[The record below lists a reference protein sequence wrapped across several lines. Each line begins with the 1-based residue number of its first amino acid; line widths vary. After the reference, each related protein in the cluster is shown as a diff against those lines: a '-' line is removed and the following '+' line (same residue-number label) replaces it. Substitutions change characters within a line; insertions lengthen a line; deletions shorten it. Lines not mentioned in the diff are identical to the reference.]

1 MARGDG
7 LKNYEN
13 LDLKDAKND
22 NRLTEVYRDWAK
34 KYDYDNDHVLGTVS
48 QPKSV
53 NLLSTRL
60 KDKTAKIIDVG
71 CGTGLV
77 GEKLKAKDFIYFDG
91 LDISKDMLSIAK
103 SRGYRNLFLGSLNK
117 QLPVL
122 DDAYDAAMCIGV
134 FTHGHVS
141 SDGFNELCRIVK
153 PGGYVCFTINEGVF
167 EEYGFKEMIAEFQLN
182 KAWEVI
188 SLYKDD
194 YMTLENVKG
203 YYCLALVQE

>member
-141 SDGFNELCRIVK
+141 SDRFNELCRIVK

-182 KAWEVI
+182 KVWEVI

-194 YMTLENVKG
+194 YMSLENVKG
-203 YYCLALVQE
+203 YYCLAVVK

>member
-91 LDISKDMLSIAK
+91 IDISKDMLSIAK

-122 DDAYDAAMCIGV
+122 DDTYDAAMCIGV

-153 PGGYVCFTINEGVF
+153 PGGYVCFTINEEVF
-167 EEYGFKEMIAEFQLN
+167 EEYGFKDMIAEFQLN

-188 SLYKDD
+188 SLYEDD

-203 YYCLALVQE
+203 YYCLAVVQ

>member
-1 MARGDG
+1 MAKGDG
-7 LKNYEN
+7 LKNYKN

-22 NRLTEVYRDWAK
+22 NRLMEVYRDWAK

-134 FTHGHVS
+134 FTHGHVC
-141 SDGFNELCRIVK
+141 SDRFNELCRIVK

-167 EEYGFKEMIAEFQLN
+167 DEYGFKEMIAEFQLN
-182 KAWEVI
+182 KVWEVI

-203 YYCLALVQE
+203 YYCLAVVQ

>member
-141 SDGFNELCRIVK
+141 SDRFNELCRIVK

-167 EEYGFKEMIAEFQLN
+167 EKYGFKEMIAEFQLN
-182 KAWEVI
+182 KVWEVI

-203 YYCLALVQE
+203 YYCLAVVQ

>member
-1 MARGDG
+1 MAKGDG

-77 GEKLKAKDFIYFDG
+77 GEKLKAKDFINFDG

-182 KAWEVI
+182 KVWEVI

-203 YYCLALVQE
+203 YYCLAVVQ

>member
-91 LDISKDMLSIAK
+91 IDISEDMLSIAK

-141 SDGFNELCRIVK
+141 SDRFNELCRIVK

-182 KAWEVI
+182 KVWEVI

-203 YYCLALVQE
+203 YYCLAVVQ

>member
-77 GEKLKAKDFIYFDG
+77 GEKLKAKDFINFDG

-141 SDGFNELCRIVK
+141 SDRFNELCRIVK

-167 EEYGFKEMIAEFQLN
+167 EIYGFKELIAEFQLN
-182 KAWEVI
+182 KVWEVI

-203 YYCLALVQE
+203 YYCLAVVQ

>member
-53 NLLSTRL
+53 SLLSTRL

-91 LDISKDMLSIAK
+91 IDISKDMLSIAK

-117 QLPVL
+117 QLPVF

-141 SDGFNELCRIVK
+141 SDRFNELCRIVK

-203 YYCLALVQE
+203 YYCLAVVQ

>member
-53 NLLSTRL
+53 SLLSTRL

-77 GEKLKAKDFIYFDG
+77 GEKLKAKDFINFDG

-122 DDAYDAAMCIGV
+122 DNAYDAAMCIGV

-141 SDGFNELCRIVK
+141 SDRFNELCRIVK

-182 KAWEVI
+182 KVWEVI

-203 YYCLALVQE
+203 YYCLAVVQ

>member
-34 KYDYDNDHVLGTVS
+34 KYDYYNDHVLGTVS

-77 GEKLKAKDFIYFDG
+77 GEKLKAKEFIYFDG

-141 SDGFNELCRIVK
+141 SDRFNELCRIVK
-153 PGGYVCFTINEGVF
+153 PGGYVCFTVNEGVF

-182 KAWEVI
+182 KVWEVI

-203 YYCLALVQE
+203 YYCLAVVQ

>member
-1 MARGDG
+1 MSRRDG
-7 LKNYEN
+7 LKNYED

-53 NLLSTRL
+53 SLLSTRL

-77 GEKLKAKDFIYFDG
+77 GEKLKAKDFINFDG

-117 QLPVL
+117 QLPVF

-141 SDGFNELCRIVK
+141 SDRFNELCRIVK

-182 KAWEVI
+182 KVWEVI

-203 YYCLALVQE
+203 YYCLAVVQ

>member
-1 MARGDG
+1 MSRGDG

-141 SDGFNELCRIVK
+141 SDRFNELCRIVK

-203 YYCLALVQE
+203 YYCLAVVQ

>member
-48 QPKSV
+48 QSKSV

-141 SDGFNELCRIVK
+141 SDRFNELCRIVK

-182 KAWEVI
+182 KVWEVI

-203 YYCLALVQE
+203 YYCLAVVQ

>member
-103 SRGYRNLFLGSLNK
+103 SRGYRSLILGSLNK

-141 SDGFNELCRIVK
+141 SDRFNELCRIVK

-203 YYCLALVQE
+203 YYCLAVVQ

>member
-188 SLYKDD
+188 SLYQDD

-203 YYCLALVQE
+203 YYCLALVQ

>member
-53 NLLSTRL
+53 NLLSARL

-203 YYCLALVQE
+203 YYCLAVVQ

>member
-22 NRLTEVYRDWAK
+22 NRLMEVYRDWAK

-182 KAWEVI
+182 KVWEVI

-203 YYCLALVQE
+203 YYCLAVVQ